1 MIVNRLIEERNNTW
15 THEWA
20 PLVLRRRGTEQGMK
34 YERDQA
40 YDGKERSVGQRYVV
54 AHPIK

>member
-1 MIVNRLIEERNNTW
+1 MGPARSSR
-15 THEWA
+15 A
-20 PLVLRRRGTEQGMK
+20 GTEQGMK

-54 AHPIK
+54 AHPIE

>member
-1 MIVNRLIEERNNTW
+1 MIVNRLIEERNNTSN
-15 THEWA
+15 HEWA
-20 PLVLRRRGTEQGMK
+20 TLVLRRQATEQGMK
-34 YERDQA
+34 YKRDKA